1 MSDLLRLLHMLQGGP
16 GAPPVLQER
25 SAAGNDPYAESLFQ
39 RAYGPQEPIAEP
51 QMENAQHPG
60 IERFAQGASSV
71 LENSGYRPRNFGE
84 GLLLGAATGATGAI
98 AGKAGARDQRNAMSK
113 AEYKAAQKAAFEEQK
128 AARAAYRDLAK
139 AKSMQKP
146 EQSLADKVAE
156 KKALTAAGIEST
168 DETYKRLNRPRWKP
182 TEDVMPLSPEAV
194 DFMARVWAGGGSLPP
209 RGLLTNPQGV
219 RVVEQAASL
228 PGADPTAARADV
240 VSNQAA
246 LTQITKNLNAVEA
259 FGKTAEKNAAI
270 MLNRMKLVP
279 DTGIPYLNTPIRELA
294 RRGGGSAEVSAYKA
308 ALTTVIPEFSRILN
322 NPNLTGQ
329 LTDTARKEMEH
340 VIDGSATL
348 NQMMKTLEVLKQDKE
363 NRIKDLRSQQD
374 ELRKGLKN
382 PFLNGGNGATTTAP
396 AGSVV
401 KWGKD
406 AQGNPVPIGGQ

>member
-25 SAAGNDPYAESLFQ
+25 AAAGTDPYAESLFQ
-39 RAYGPQEPIAEP
+39 QAYGPQEPVPVP
-51 QMENAQHPG
+51 QMENAAHPG

-98 AGKAGARDQRNAMSK
+98 AGKAQGREVRNATSK
-113 AEYKAAQKAAFEEQK
+113 AEYKAAQKAQFDEQK

-146 EQSLADKVAE
+146 EKPEQTLEDKVKE
-156 KKALTAAGIEST
+156 KSALVRAGIEAA
-168 DETYKRLNRPRWKP
+168 DKARKDLGIPRWKP
-182 TEDVMPLSPEAV
+182 EPAMGEIDPSTV
-194 DFMARVWAGGGSLPP
+194 DGLAEMFRMYGYTVP
-209 RGLLTNPQGV
+209 RGVLTNPVGRAV
-219 RVVEQAASL
+219 LDKAFEQ
-228 PGADPTAARADV
+228 PGANPIAGKADFAA
-240 VSNQAA
+240 NQAA

-259 FGKTAEKNAAI
+259 FGKTAEKNAQV

-279 DTGIPYLNTPIRELA
+279 DTGIPYFNTPIRELA
-294 RRGGGSAEVSAYKA
+294 RKGGGSAEVSAYRA

-340 VIDGSATL
+340 VIDGSSTL

-363 NRIKDLRSQQD
+363 NRIKDLRSQQ
-374 ELRKGLKN
+374 ESLRQSIR
-382 PFLNGGNGATTTAP
+382 GGAMVSPDGSAP
-396 AGSVV
+396 AGNVV